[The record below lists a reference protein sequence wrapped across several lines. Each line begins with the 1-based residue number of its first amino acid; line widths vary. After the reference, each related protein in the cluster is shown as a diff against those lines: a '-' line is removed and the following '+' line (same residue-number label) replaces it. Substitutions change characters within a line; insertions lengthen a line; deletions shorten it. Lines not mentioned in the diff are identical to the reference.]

1 MAARIPDELIDE
13 IRSANDIV
21 EVISERIPTKRAG
34 RNYKALCPFHQEKT
48 PSFNINPERQIYHC
62 FGCGAGGNVIS
73 FLMEYEKLGFLD
85 ALRELADRAG
95 ISLPRSRWQEG
106 SEADDPVYASIDEAI
121 RFYRKCFR
129 GEVGEAASNYWRDRG
144 LSDDTAETF
153 LIGYAPPGWDSLI
166 KAAAAQGITP
176 SALEDAGL
184 AIRRDDGGHYDRF
197 RDRLVF
203 PLLVTSER
211 AVGFGGR
218 SLGDQEP
225 KYLNSPE
232 TSVYHKGRYLY
243 GLAQARPALRG
254 SREAILVEGYMD
266 LASLY
271 QAGFKNVV
279 ASAGTALTP
288 EQARVIARYADK
300 VFVAYDGDA
309 AGMSAATKAAEI
321 LMALGLKVRVARFP
335 EDSDPDTFL
344 QQEGPDA
351 LKERLETSLDFIDFL
366 VAVTPT
372 ETADE
377 REAAARRLIE
387 IVARIE
393 DPLKADLMLEK
404 IAEALSIRKA
414 ALARAHAAFR
424 ESRDC
429 RGRRTAPATGRGAA
443 AARSAADGSTVED
456 ASLAAQKGLLGLL
469 LAGGAPAEAVRNELS
484 PADFEHPVIRSIVEA
499 AYQAAGAD
507 GSIDAAGLLDRVGTE
522 EAALLTELSVLSEG
536 LTDGDRQCGDY
547 IRTIERTRIEVRI
560 RELERAIEA
569 AEMTNSDDELLTLIA
584 ERQELARRLTELT
597 VPG

>member
-1 MAARIPDELIDE
+1 LAMRIPDELIDE

-21 EVISERIPTKRAG
+21 EIISERIPTKRAG
-34 RNYKALCPFHQEKT
+34 RNYKAICPFHQEKT

-62 FGCGAGGNVIS
+62 FGCGTGGNVIT
-73 FLMEYEKLGFLD
+73 FLMEYEKIGFLD
-85 ALRELADRAG
+85 AVRELADRAG
-95 ISLPRSRWQEG
+95 IALPRSRRLEG
-106 SEADDPVYASIDEAI
+106 ADDDPVYASIDAAV

-129 GEVGEAASNYWRDRG
+129 SDLGDAARSYWKRRG
-144 LSDDTAETF
+144 LSDDTAATF
-153 LIGYAPPGWDSLI
+153 LIGYAPPGWDALI
-166 KAAAAQGITP
+166 RAAGVQSITP
-176 SALEDAGL
+176 AALEDAGL

-203 PLLVTSER
+203 PLLVSSER

-218 SLGDQEP
+218 ALGDAEP

-232 TSVYHKGRYLY
+232 TAVYHKGRYLY

-266 LASLY
+266 LLSLY

-309 AGMSAATKAAEI
+309 AGMSAATRAAEH

-335 EDSDPDTFL
+335 EGSDPDAFL
-344 QQEGPDA
+344 QAEGPDA
-351 LKERLETSLDFIDFL
+351 LRERLEGALDFIDFL

-372 ETADE
+372 GTADE

-387 IVARIE
+387 IVARVE

-404 IAEALSIRKA
+404 IAQALSIRKA
-414 ALARAHAAFR
+414 ALARAHAALL
-424 ESRDC
+424 ESRDR
-429 RGRRTAPATGRGAA
+429 RGRKAAPAAGRADAGGPVVEEASIAA
-443 AARSAADGSTVED
+443 E
-456 ASLAAQKGLLGLL
+456 KGLLGLL
-469 LAGGAPAEAVRNELS
+469 LAGGAPARAVREELK
-484 PADFEHPVIRSIVEA
+484 PEDFEDPVVRAVVRAVYEA
-499 AYQAAGAD
+499 G
-507 GSIDAAGLLDRVGTE
+507 GPGESVDAAALLDRVGKAE
-522 EAALLTELSVLSEG
+522 EAALLTELSVLSDG
-536 LTDGDRQCGDY
+536 LADGERLCDDY
-547 IRTIERTRIEVRI
+547 IRTIRRSRIEMRI

-569 AEMTNSDDELLTLIA
+569 AEMTNSDDELLKLVA
-584 ERQELARRLTELT
+584 ERHELARRLTELKA
-597 VPG
+597 PR

>member
-1 MAARIPDELIDE
+1 MRIPDELIDE

-21 EVISERIPTKRAG
+21 EIISERIPTKRAG
-34 RNYKALCPFHQEKT
+34 RNYKAICPFHQEKT

-62 FGCGAGGNVIS
+62 FGCGTGGNVIT
-73 FLMEYEKLGFLD
+73 FLMEYEKIGFLD
-85 ALRELADRAG
+85 AVRELADRAG
-95 ISLPRSRWQEG
+95 IALPRSRRLEG
-106 SEADDPVYASIDEAI
+106 ADDDPVYASIDAAV

-129 GEVGEAASNYWRDRG
+129 SDLGDAARSYWKRRG
-144 LSDDTAETF
+144 LSDDTAATF
-153 LIGYAPPGWDSLI
+153 LIGYAPPGWDALI
-166 KAAAAQGITP
+166 RAAGVQSITP
-176 SALEDAGL
+176 AALEDAGL

-203 PLLVTSER
+203 PLLVSSER

-218 SLGDQEP
+218 ALGDAEP

-232 TSVYHKGRYLY
+232 TAVYHKGRYLY

-266 LASLY
+266 LLSLY

-309 AGMSAATKAAEI
+309 AGMSAATRAAEH

-335 EDSDPDTFL
+335 EGSDPDAFL
-344 QQEGPDA
+344 QAEGPDA
-351 LKERLETSLDFIDFL
+351 LRERLEGALDFIDFL

-372 ETADE
+372 GTADE

-387 IVARIE
+387 IVARVE

-404 IAEALSIRKA
+404 IAQALSIRKA
-414 ALARAHAAFR
+414 ALARAHAALL
-424 ESRDC
+424 ESRDR
-429 RGRRTAPATGRGAA
+429 RGRKAAPAAGRADAGGPVVEEASIAA
-443 AARSAADGSTVED
+443 E
-456 ASLAAQKGLLGLL
+456 KGLLGLL
-469 LAGGAPAEAVRNELS
+469 LAGGAPARAVREELK
-484 PADFEHPVIRSIVEA
+484 PEDFEDPVVRAVVRAVYEA
-499 AYQAAGAD
+499 G
-507 GSIDAAGLLDRVGTE
+507 GPGESVDAAALLDRVGKAE
-522 EAALLTELSVLSEG
+522 EAALLTELSVLSDG
-536 LTDGDRQCGDY
+536 LADGERLCDDY
-547 IRTIERTRIEVRI
+547 IRTIRRSRIEMRI

-569 AEMTNSDDELLTLIA
+569 AEMTNSDDELLKLVA
-584 ERQELARRLTELT
+584 ERHELARRLTELKA
-597 VPG
+597 PR